1 MELELTND
9 KKNWNDFLLKNNGS
23 FLQSFEWAEFQKK
36 NLKKIWLMR
45 TKENGEVMAQFLVIK
60 ENFPLNFKS
69 FFYLPLG
76 PTFKLGISEEKKQEI
91 LKFFLVKIKEQT
103 KKERCVFLKIEPLFP
118 LPFPENFSAK
128 PAFKRM
134 QPQKTLILNLE
145 NPEEEIF
152 KNFHWKTGYNIKL
165 AQRKGIEVEV
175 FNKSNSDIALY
186 SDIFYN
192 LVFKTGKRQD
202 FGLYPKEYYQNLLD
216 IYSDDFKSELFL
228 AKFQGKFI
236 AAAIAVFFGE
246 KAATLHSGMDYQFR
260 HLKAPYLLRW
270 FQIQEAKKRGFKE
283 YDFWG
288 IDEKKWP
295 GLTYFKKNFNGDE
308 FIYPESKDLI
318 FRKVWYFI
326 YNFLRKFK

>member
-9 KKNWNDFLLKNNGS
+9 KKIWNDFLLKNNGS
-23 FLQSFEWAEFQKK
+23 FLQSFEWAEFQKQ
-36 NLKKIWLMR
+36 NSKKVWLFQA
-45 TKENGEVMAQFLVIK
+45 KENNAVVGQFLIIK
-60 ENFPLNFKS
+60 EAIPRIKKNFLYIPF
-69 FFYLPLG
+69 G
-76 PTFKLGISEEKKQEI
+76 PTIKTDIGIKKQQEI
-91 LKFFLVKIKEQT
+91 IKNFLEEIKKT
-103 KKERCVFLKIEPLFP
+103 AKKENCVFLRIEPYSPISLFGKTA
-118 LPFPENFSAK
+118 S
-128 PAFKRM
+128 KRI
-134 QPQKTLILNLE
+134 QPQKTLILGLE
-145 NPEEEIF
+145 KPEEEIF